1 MSYYKTHF
9 SPQQLETLD
18 SVIKTFKR
26 GNVNWVILLAQ
37 MQSGKT
43 DVFLLIACQLL
54 RMKLIEFIVIF
65 SGNAETEL
73 CDQLTETITDEF
85 SEYWEKYENF
95 IGDNTAVRNF
105 RKILKSREEPKI
117 HIIWGTQKS
126 SYSGP
131 SEKTLFIWEE
141 AHYAQNL
148 NQGPAQ
154 FLEKLNISADGTQ
167 HLLANKGNF
176 MLTVSAT
183 PFSELSDK
191 IHLDQNKEIVKMKPG
206 DDYIG
211 IGFLLANNRIR
222 KWDTVEQGLHEACS
236 LPRTTKKWAIVRVTD
251 KTDIVETFMKSR
263 GWNCE
268 KYDSSIPLPARKSGK
283 CTHPGYISWKRMAS
297 GRPPDVD
304 TVIIIK
310 GMCRMGKRI
319 NKDYLLFVFETSIN
333 PASDTIL
340 QGLLGR
346 VCGYGTNETIV
357 YLSSKVVNGGEL
369 ERYTELWETPDVVN
383 IIPRKAKNLTE
394 KSVKNTKPIV
404 PIVIIRDRRISNN
417 GNNAKEIQD
426 DIKDALVNN
435 RHRVRNKNTEDILNE
450 VAEKYIKLLAEK
462 KHMIHMRYFDNKNK
476 KTRGIDKAN
485 ALHKAYVDGIPSE
498 FGSGCGHASHG
509 MQVNIWVNK
518 NIENHDKE
526 IFYVTSVVEI
536 DENERLNFY
545 IPNTTKKEVFA
556 HHLEDGIEITCN
568 GGMPKLLSP
577 DTATEW
583 TTMCDELSDFV
594 EVSRDTAYF
603 KGVLS
608 LGTNND
614 GEPAGIL
621 VNAQVLKE
629 LEKGGRIWK
638 FIDQMGAT
646 LKIKKSKGRVPKTI
660 EGSGFTKL
668 SSIEWKF
675 K

>member
-9 SPQQLETLD
+9 SPQQLEAVD
-18 SVIKTFKR
+18 FAIKTFKQ
-26 GNVNWVILLAQ
+26 GNVSWVILLAQ

-43 DVFLLIACQLL
+43 DVFLLIACELL
-54 RMKLIEFIVIF
+54 RMELIEFIVIF

-73 CDQLTETITDEF
+73 CDQLTKTITDEF
-85 SEYWEKYENF
+85 SDYWEKYENF
-95 IGDNTAVRNF
+95 IGDSRTVKNF
-105 RKILKSREEPKI
+105 RKIIKSEEEYKI
-117 HIIWGTQKS
+117 RIVWGTQKS

-141 AHYAQNL
+141 AHFAQNV

-167 HLLANKGNF
+167 NLLANKGNF

-191 IHLDQNKEIVKMKPG
+191 IHLVQNKEIVKMKPG
-206 DDYIG
+206 DNYIG
-211 IGFLLANNRIR
+211 IGFLLADNRIR
-222 KWDTVEQGLHEACS
+222 KWDNVEQGLDEACS

-251 KTDIVETFMKSR
+251 KTALVETFMKSR
-263 GWNCE
+263 GWKCE
-268 KYDSSIPLPARKSGK
+268 KYDSSIPLAHRKSGK
-283 CTHPGYISWKRMAS
+283 CRDPGYLAWKKMAS
-297 GRPPDVD
+297 GRAPDDD
-304 TVIIIK
+304 TIIIIK
-310 GMCRMGKRI
+310 GMCRMGKNI
-319 NKDYLLFVFETSIN
+319 NKEHLLFVFETSKN

-346 VCGYGTNETIV
+346 VCGYGMNETIV
-357 YLSSKVVNGGEL
+357 YLSSKVVNSGEL
-369 ERYTELWETPDVVN
+369 QRYAELWETPDVVN

-394 KSVKNTKPIV
+394 KLVKNTKPIV
-404 PIVIIRDRRISNN
+404 PIVIMRDRRISNN

-426 DIKDALVNN
+426 DVLDAFVNN
-435 RHRVRNKNTEDILNE
+435 RHRVRNKNTEDEFNE
-450 VAEKYIKLLAEK
+450 VVKKYLKLLAEK
-462 KHMIHMRYFDNKNK
+462 KHMIHMRFFDKNK

-498 FGSGCGHASHG
+498 FGSGCGHASDG

-518 NIENHDKE
+518 NIEHHDKE

-646 LKIKKSKGRVPKTI
+646 LKIQKSKGRVPKTI
-660 EGSGFTKL
+660 EGTGFTKL